1 MAQEFESHNRASMIL
16 SKSQYSYIIGN
27 LHSYDGRQYP
37 QWLNPENQPGIN
49 TPEGQGFGHTLVISR
64 KRIFNVVDPEAT
76 ANDCERLKEMKRHF
90 IEFWED
96 EQGSPKLL
104 RRTRSAFDDQNEKLE
119 KKESQAFRK
128 LLPTLKKDFDALAEE
143 FERLGSQDFEC
154 AFHAHP
160 DNSVGHLH
168 MHVFPKK
175 ERLRRF
181 STKSHDWKTI
191 PLEAILEVER
201 EDEARLAAAVTT

>member
-1 MAQEFESHNRASMIL
+1 MHNKKSMIL
-16 SKSQYSYIIGN
+16 SESPHSFIIGN
-27 LHSYDGRQYP
+27 LHSYDSRQYP
-37 QWLNPENQPGIN
+37 EWYDAKNRPGIN

-76 ANDCERLKEMKRHF
+76 ENDCERLKEMKRHF
-90 IEFWED
+90 ISFWDFEH
-96 EQGSPKLL
+96 GSPKLI
-104 RRTRSAFDDQNEKLE
+104 RRTQSAFDDQNKKL
-119 KKESQAFRK
+119 KDKALDAYTK
-128 LLPTLKKDFDALAEE
+128 LLPALKQDFDSLAEDFSKLRSE
-143 FERLGSQDFEC
+143 DFEC

-175 ERLRRF
+175 EYLRRF

-191 PLEAILEVER
+191 PLEAVLEVER
-201 EDEARLAAAVTT
+201 EDKMKLVAEANGT